1 MFSQSNSTL
10 GMKQYDI
17 NAAIYWLNQ
26 SIILIM
32 IIYIYIYIYIYT
44 HTHTHIYKIYL
55 LLILDKL
62 CQVCYGSS
70 INMPIHKFAIL

>member
-17 NAAIYWLNQ
+17 KFNAAMYWLNQ

-32 IIYIYIYIYIYT
+32 IIWRESTSHMSSEVINNL
-44 HTHTHIYKIYL
+44 HGL
-55 LLILDKL
+55 SIL
-62 CQVCYGSS
+62 
-70 INMPIHKFAIL
+70 